1 MQHICN
7 LYLDIYNNHIHIKQ
21 SVPIWTWSILYS
33 MDMMTLHKELTT
45 SWGDASILLKTQG
58 ISSRKPKKRSTLD
71 LIFFN
76 MQSTLLIISISTSL
90 RTNSFPSNGLSK
102 WNLSFIPFSVVNHIV
117 VLISTSRCTTN
128 THNKLH
134 IITWTL
140 ELTRYIFCLT
150 WSSHMHLQTY
160 AIYVSTCSRWNSVL
174 TSCCICVQR

>member
-33 MDMMTLHKELTT
+33 MDMMTLHKELMT

-102 WNLSFIPFSVVNHIV
+102 WNLSFIPFSVVNHMKSSWYLLVGVQQTHTISYILLHEHLSSLGIYFVWLEHLTCIFKHTLYTYQHVQDEIV
-117 VLISTSRCTTN
+117 S
-128 THNKLH
+128 
-134 IITWTL
+134 
-140 ELTRYIFCLT
+140 
-150 WSSHMHLQTY
+150 
-160 AIYVSTCSRWNSVL
+160 
-174 TSCCICVQR
+174 